1 MGEGENTKE
10 TWEMTENFINVWS
23 ELMDESAVF
32 VEVREAG
39 LVLLCPEAKL
49 GFWLSNHSKWW
60 REA

>member
-1 MGEGENTKE
+1 
-10 TWEMTENFINVWS
+10 MTENFINLWS

-32 VEVREAG
+32 AEVREAG